1 MASSGD
7 DSNSDNQN
15 SSWWGSFIKSA
26 KEKSI
31 NALEMIKTDLA
42 EFKTTMTNDTTTL
55 LNQATTQLNNQSI
68 LNSLSSFSLIN
79 SANDNEDKSENSN
92 TNFSSNNN
100 RKQTKRSNN
109 NKTSSIQDRYKQELE
124 QLQSNEQ
131 TYLTDPA
138 NNQALFTGEWSDN
151 FNPDAYKSQ
160 ISDILIENS
169 SMRLL
174 YSQLVPAQ
182 ISNNQFW
189 SRYFFKVNQLEEE
202 HKRRV
207 KLLERAINDTPNE
220 DKNDELDWD
229 EEEDNNTNDNETV
242 VTSKSENE
250 NKASSVIPTTDTNS
264 NDESNSDK
272 NVNDEPSIDTKPLER
287 EDSNIDVISVENVQ
301 TILEKELSN
310 ASNNLDSEVN
320 LKIEDSDEWE
330 KVSDINVND
339 NKNTQV
345 SNQNKNVNKEDK
357 KDVSN
362 KPDKKS
368 NDANDWDDW
377 E

>member
-1 MASSGD
+1 
-7 DSNSDNQN
+7 
-15 SSWWGSFIKSA
+15 
-26 KEKSI
+26 
-31 NALEMIKTDLA
+31 MIKTDLA

-92 TNFSSNNN
+92 TNLSSNNN

-109 NKTSSIQDRYKQELE
+109 NKSSSIQDRYKQELE

-138 NNQALFTGEWSDN
+138 TNQALFTGEWSDN
-151 FNPDAYKSQ
+151 FNPDSYKSQ

-220 DKNDELDWD
+220 DKKDELDWD

-250 NKASSVIPTTDTNS
+250 NKVSSVIPTTDTNS
-264 NDESNSDK
+264 NDQSNSDK
-272 NVNDEPSIDTKPLER
+272 NVNDEPSIETKPLER

-310 ASNNLDSEVN
+310 ASNNLDSEAN
-320 LKIEDSDEWE
+320 LKIEDSEFTL
-330 KVSDINVND
+330 IFGH
-339 NKNTQV
+339 
-345 SNQNKNVNKEDK
+345 
-357 KDVSN
+357 
-362 KPDKKS
+362 
-368 NDANDWDDW
+368 
-377 E
+377 